1 LSNKKRNQKF
11 KCSSKFLEWS
21 EKYKVN
27 DTEIKR
33 QEITN
38 TKNDNVES
46 KTYKNDSN
54 GKQLFYSYSNK
65 IKKENNNNLNGNN
78 TINCLK
84 KYLDEN
90 NKDLNSIALKNSL
103 MNKSNYNNSF
113 SHIFDKNNNDNND
126 DTKTNNCIIY

>member
-1 LSNKKRNQKF
+1 M
-11 KCSSKFLEWS
+11 
-21 EKYKVN
+21 N

-38 TKNDNVES
+38 TKNDIVES
-46 KTYKNDSN
+46 KTYKDDSN
-54 GKQLFYSYSNK
+54 AKQLLYSYSNK

-103 MNKSNYNNSF
+103 MNKSNNYNSF
-113 SHIFDKNNNDNND
+113 SYINDKNNND
-126 DTKTNNCIIY
+126 DTKTNNCILY